1 MNKWYSQAA
10 DKLNKEAAKV
20 TGQKEAAMKNAVK
33 AALLDFCKQDGEF
46 AQAVA
51 QGGSFP
57 DCMKAV
63 AKGVGN
69 SVSDLEA
76 YRKAVAFYFPGADIQ
91 MTMRIDLCASV
102 NGTSAAPV
110 ESVTDTPRLDARPGG
125 NAITLN
131 LSDFL

>member
-1 MNKWYSQAA
+1 MSEWYSQAA
-10 DKLNKEAAKV
+10 DKLNSEAGKV
-20 TGQKEAAMKNAVK
+20 TGRKEEVMKNAVK
-33 AALLDFCKQDGEF
+33 AALLDFCGQDEEF

-63 AKGVGN
+63 AKDVGN

-91 MTMRIDLCASV
+91 MTMRINLCASV
-102 NGTSAAPV
+102 EGTPAAPV
-110 ESVTDTPRLDARPGG
+110 ETEDAPRPGG
-125 NAITLN
+125 NGITLN
-131 LSDFL
+131 LSDFLL

>member
-1 MNKWYSQAA
+1 MSDWYKQAA
-10 DKLNKEAAKV
+10 DKLNNEAAKV
-20 TGQKEAAMKNAVK
+20 TGRKEMVMRDEVKNA
-33 AALLDFCKQDGEF
+33 LLEFSKQDAEF

-57 DCMKAV
+57 DCLKAV

-69 SVSDLEA
+69 EGCSDLKA

-102 NGTSAAPV
+102 KGTPAANT
-110 ESVTDTPRLDARPGG
+110 EDAPRLAKAG
-125 NAITLN
+125 IMLN

>member
-1 MNKWYSQAA
+1 MNGWYMRAA
-10 DKLNKEAAKV
+10 DKLNAEITKV
-20 TGQKEAAMKNAVK
+20 TGQKEAVMKDDVKNA
-33 AALLDFCKQDGEF
+33 LLEFSKQDEEF

-57 DCMKAV
+57 DCLKAV
-63 AKGVGN
+63 AKGLGGKDGC
-69 SVSDLEA
+69 SDLAA

-102 NGTSAAPV
+102 KRTPAANT
-110 ESVTDTPRLDARPGG
+110 EDAPRPARGG
-125 NAITLN
+125 ITLN

>member
-10 DKLNKEAAKV
+10 DKLNAEITKV
-20 TGQKEAAMKNAVK
+20 TGQKEAVMKDDVKNA
-33 AALLDFCKQDGEF
+33 LLEFSKQDGEF

-57 DCMKAV
+57 DCLKAV
-63 AKGVGN
+63 ANALTGKDGC
-69 SVSDLEA
+69 SDLTA

-110 ESVTDTPRLDARPGG
+110 ESVTDTPRPGG